1 MKLYSLLGRG
11 RMGITSFPRTP
22 RLVNRFKL
30 GADPEFTFQG
40 KDGSYIYAENLGLTT
55 LTGFGCD
62 MSGRQAEIRAYPSR
76 FALEVV
82 ASIADSLRWMGTTG
96 NGATLGLNWQATAYN
111 GKDGCGGHIHFGRRR
126 PQLRELD
133 TNILDST
140 TKRLLHEGVFNGYSF
155 RERQTLAPGHYGKAG
170 DIRITNHGYEYR
182 TPSTPL
188 SSPWLTYFTLV
199 INKLMVYHGQSSTQ
213 PKAAEWFI
221 ELLKLYEDKD
231 DDAAIALSALRKFGL
246 PKESKEDFKGK
257 WGVSSGLPA
266 PEKCDRFFPSMIKGE
281 DSTCREL
288 FRHFMNGLDIPCRWP
303 KPTWGPYFLPKG
315 FQLVNVQPHTLGH
328 LPDVGMNLI
337 SKDVQVSVKL
347 GDRFKIDS
355 GIPLPIKEIREA
367 LSMGISDIR
376 YNPSFDAPA
385 VVIKVPTEFNK
396 SLTQCKL
403 LHDVLSNTE
412 LFPVCK
418 AENFSHIDWSKWD
431 NLKPAT
437 IAPKI
442 MQGKVVAKV
451 EGKKKVVAPPP
462 VPQTRAQ
469 QLAYPQALY
478 GEELAGRKQARPKPR
493 VFNDFDEGG
502 IE

>member
-1 MKLYSLLGRG
+1 
-11 RMGITSFPRTP
+11 MGITSYPKTP
-22 RLVNRFKL
+22 RLVNRFCL
-30 GADPEFTFQG
+30 GGDPEFTFQG

-82 ASIADSLRWMGTTG
+82 ASIADSLRWMGG
-96 NGATLGLNWQATAYN
+96 VENGATLALNWQATAYN

-126 PQLRELD
+126 PQVRELD

-170 DIRITNHGYEYR
+170 DIRNTNHGYEYR

-199 INKLMVYHGQSSTQ
+199 VNKLMVYHGQSLTN
-213 PKAAEWFI
+213 PKPVEGFI

-231 DDAAIALSALRKFGL
+231 DDAAIALSALRKFGI
-246 PKESKEDFKGK
+246 PRESKEDFKGK

-266 PEKCDRFFPSMIKGE
+266 LEKCNRFFPSMIKGE
-281 DSTCREL
+281 DSTFREL
-288 FRHFMNGLDIPCRWP
+288 FRHFMDGLDIPCRWP

-337 SKDVQVSVKL
+337 SKGIQVSVSL

-355 GIPLPIKEIREA
+355 GIPLPIKEIKEA
-367 LSMGISDIR
+367 LSAGVSDIR
-376 YNPSFDAPA
+376 YNPSFTAPA
-385 VVIKVPTEFNK
+385 IVITVPRNFK
-396 SLTQCKL
+396 DSLTQCKL
-403 LHDVLSNTE
+403 LHNVLSNTE
-412 LFPVCK
+412 LFPICK
-418 AENFSHIDWSKWD
+418 ADNFSQTDWSKWD
-431 NLKPAT
+431 NLKPVTLAT
-437 IAPKI
+437 L
-442 MQGKVVAKV
+442 QCSLGKVIAMV
-451 EGKKKVVAPPP
+451 EGKKKIMAPKSQTSLPSVAHVYGRGPYGQKP
-462 VPQTRAQ
+462 VKKVF
-469 QLAYPQALY
+469 Y
-478 GEELAGRKQARPKPR
+478 EEE
-493 VFNDFDEGG
+493 F
-502 IE
+502 